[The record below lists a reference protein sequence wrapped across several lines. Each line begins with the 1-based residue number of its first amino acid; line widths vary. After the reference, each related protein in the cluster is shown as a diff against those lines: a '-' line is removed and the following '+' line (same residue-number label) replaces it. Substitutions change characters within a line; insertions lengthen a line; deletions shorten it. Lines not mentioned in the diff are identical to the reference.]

1 MDGQLRALRDRD
13 ICFKL
18 MVGIE
23 FDGNSI
29 NPVARI
35 VAILNTPLTSKHY
48 ITRLRDLHPPLDSIY
63 RKINGLFQ
71 HLVQATPNWF
81 EKHSSDFQRM
91 TWLPSSFGITRIE
104 HLQAWWIR
112 SIRRQHPTLTNI
124 RMLSIDRWHGSN
136 SFRSLLTTCGIDL
149 LQLGWRYMVLRDT
162 KHLSSTFG
170 TSI

>member
-1 MDGQLRALRDRD
+1 MLERGTHQGATVKTTYWSLHLIWTSNFENWTLMDGQLRALRDRD

-104 HLQAWWIR
+104 HL
-112 SIRRQHPTLTNI
+112 
-124 RMLSIDRWHGSN
+124 
-136 SFRSLLTTCGIDL
+136 
-149 LQLGWRYMVLRDT
+149 
-162 KHLSSTFG
+162 
-170 TSI
+170 